1 MRNKRILTVLAI
13 LLSLT
18 MLTGGCTA
26 NHTNPAS
33 GTNVNQGEKV
43 LRIAF
48 PDTLTTLDVV
58 NGSAATMLLEIAGV
72 VQTLVAVDSNFVL
85 HPSLAAEWKRTA
97 DTTWVFKLRDDVTF
111 HDGTKMNAE
120 AVKWCMERSLQ
131 KNDSFAQTTGIKSV
145 SVLDDYTVQFETT
158 VKTGELPEALTNVA
172 TAIVAKSSVNDQGEF
187 TKAVGTGYFKQDSFD
202 VSTGRFECVPYD
214 GYWGGPIHSG
224 ITRRVVLSMPDSST
238 RSLAAQNGE
247 VDIASDVPFSD
258 LQKLAG
264 AKGVKVEKFFTARTY
279 FFSYNLNKPYLQDVN
294 VRKALIYAIN
304 KKELVDDVLL
314 GVGTVPKG
322 IFIDSM
328 PWANINVDT
337 YEYDPAKAKA
347 LLAAAGYKDSDGD
360 GYLDKDGK
368 KLALRIITGS
378 RRPGNSLIVQAV
390 QGYYKAIGMEAAV
403 AVIDGNASNE
413 AIKNND
419 YDLNLSSAATGYVPS
434 ASYYLSTYYHSQNTN
449 AKRINYSN
457 PELNRLID
465 ECRGAS
471 DLKEKYALSRQAQ
484 VIAQNDAVVYTVA
497 NYGAVFVLSDKIKNF
512 SYSAAVHDFVVPL
525 ETDLN

>member
-1 MRNKRILTVLAI
+1 MRNKRILIAI
-13 LLSLT
+13 ALILSLSL
-18 MLTGGCTA
+18 LTGGCTS
-26 NHTNPAS
+26 NTKPAS
-33 GTNVNQGEKV
+33 KVSETDKGEKV

-58 NGSAATMLLEIAGV
+58 NGSAATMLLEVAGV
-72 VQTLVAVDSNFVL
+72 VQTLVAVDSNFAL
-85 HPSLAAEWKRTA
+85 RPSLAAEWKRTGG
-97 DTTWVFKLRDDVTF
+97 TTWVFKLRDDVTF

-120 AVKWCMERSLQ
+120 AVKWCLERSLAQ
-131 KNDSFAQTTGIKSV
+131 NPSFAQTINLKSV
-145 SVLDDYTVQFETT
+145 SVIDDYTVELETA

-172 TAIVAKSSVNDQGEF
+172 TAIVAKSSLNEQGEF
-187 TKAVGTGYFKQDSFD
+187 TKAVGTGYFRQDSFD
-202 VSTGRFECVPYD
+202 VSSGRFECVPYD
-214 GYWGGPIHSG
+214 GYWGGPVSSG

-264 AKGVKVEKFFTARTY
+264 AEGVKVEKFFTARTY
-279 FFSYNLNKPYLQDVN
+279 FFSYNLNKPYLQDEN

-328 PWANINVDT
+328 PWANTNVDT
-337 YEYDPAKAKA
+337 YEYDPAKAKT
-347 LLAAAGYKDSDGD
+347 LLAAAGYKDSNGD

-390 QGYYKAIGMEAAV
+390 QGYYKNIGVEAGV

-413 AIKNND
+413 AIKNNE

-434 ASYYLSTYYHSQNTN
+434 ASYYLSTYYYSRNTN
-449 AKRINYSN
+449 GQRINYSN
-457 PELNRLID
+457 PELDRLID
-465 ECRGAS
+465 ECRAAS
-471 DLKEKYALSRQAQ
+471 DPAEKYASSKQAQ
-484 VIAQNDAVVYTVA
+484 AIAQNDAAVYTVA
-497 NYGAVFVLSDKIKNF
+497 NYGAVFVLSSKIKNF
-512 SYSAAVHDFVVPL
+512 SYSAAVHDFVVPYA
-525 ETDLN
+525 TDLE